1 MRIGPRAATE
11 RPMDEFL
18 EKMSEKV
25 GIDKDTAKRVVE
37 FLQEHADEALPLIQ
51 KSGVLDRLP
60 GGLGDKIGK
69 LF

>member
-1 MRIGPRAATE
+1 
-11 RPMDEFL
+11 MDEFL

-25 GIDKDTAKRVVE
+25 GIDKDTAMKVIE

-51 KSGVLDRLP
+51 KSGVLDKLP
-60 GGLGDKIGK
+60 GDLGKKLGD

>member
-1 MRIGPRAATE
+1 
-11 RPMDEFL
+11 MDDFL

-25 GIDKDTAKRVVE
+25 GIDKDTAKKVVE

-51 KSGVLDRLP
+51 KSGVLDKLP
-60 GGLGDKIGK
+60 GGLGDKLGK

>member
-1 MRIGPRAATE
+1 ME
-11 RPMDEFL
+11 EFL

-25 GIDKDTAKRVVE
+25 GIDKDTAKKVID
-37 FLQEHADEALPLIQ
+37 FLQEHADEALPIIQ
-51 KSGVLDRLP
+51 KSGVLEKLP

>member
-1 MRIGPRAATE
+1 
-11 RPMDEFL
+11 MDEFV

-25 GIDKDTAKRVVE
+25 GIDKDTAMKVIG

-51 KSGVLDRLP
+51 KSGVLDKLP
-60 GGLGDKIGK
+60 GGLGKKIGD

>member
-1 MRIGPRAATE
+1 ME
-11 RPMDEFL
+11 EFL

-25 GIDKDTAKRVVE
+25 GIDKDTAKKVID
-37 FLQEHADEALPLIQ
+37 FLQEHADEALPYIQ
-51 KSGVLDRLP
+51 KSGVLEKLP

>member
-1 MRIGPRAATE
+1 MRAEQGAI
-11 RPMDEFL
+11 MDEFL

-25 GIDKDTAKRVVE
+25 GIDKDTAKKVVE

-51 KSGVLDRLP
+51 KSGVLDKLP
-60 GGLGDKIGK
+60 GGIGDKLGG

>member
-1 MRIGPRAATE
+1 
-11 RPMDEFL
+11 MDEFL

-25 GIDKDTAKRVVE
+25 GIDKDTAKKVVE

-51 KSGVLDRLP
+51 KSGVLDKLP
-60 GGLGDKIGK
+60 GGIGDKLGG

>member
-1 MRIGPRAATE
+1 
-11 RPMDEFL
+11 MDDFV

-25 GIDKDTAKRVVE
+25 GIDKATAMKVVA

-51 KSGVLDRLP
+51 KSGVLDKLP
-60 GGLGDKIGK
+60 GGLGKKIGD

>member
-1 MRIGPRAATE
+1 MRAEQGAI
-11 RPMDEFL
+11 MDEFV

-25 GIDKDTAKRVVE
+25 GIDKDTAMKVVE

-51 KSGVLDRLP
+51 KSGVLDKLP
-60 GGLGDKIGK
+60 GGLGKKIGD

>member
-1 MRIGPRAATE
+1 
-11 RPMDEFL
+11 MDEFV

-25 GIDKDTAKRVVE
+25 GIDKDTAMKVVE

-51 KSGVLDRLP
+51 KSGVLDKLP
-60 GGLGDKIGK
+60 GGLGKKIGD